1 MRTIRADSYAG
12 FADLAKQQV
21 RGIDYEIK
29 VRRRPA
35 SSIAVIAPHG
45 GRIERGTSDIARGIA
60 GEDFNLYLFE
70 GIKLSGSYAALHLTS
85 SHFDEPLCLGLI
97 ARCSLV
103 VAVHVCK
110 GSSETVLMGGLDY
123 GLKTQL
129 AGRLK
134 KIGVEVE
141 THGHRYP
148 ATDPDNICN
157 RGKLAKG
164 VQLELTPRLRSNAV
178 ERGLVDAVRSVLLS
192 LDPT

>member
-1 MRTIRADSYAG
+1 
-12 FADLAKQQV
+12 
-21 RGIDYEIK
+21 
-29 VRRRPA
+29 
-35 SSIAVIAPHG
+35 
-45 GRIERGTSDIARGIA
+45 
-60 GEDFNLYLFE
+60 
-70 GIKLSGSYAALHLTS
+70 
-85 SHFDEPLCLGLI
+85 
-97 ARCSLV
+97 
-103 VAVHVCK
+103 VCK

-129 AGRLK
+129 ADRLR

-141 THGHRYP
+141 MHGHRYP
-148 ATDPDNICN
+148 ATDPNNICN